1 MSLPIEVRGLS
12 LSFAGLKALQDVNLS
27 AGAGQVLAIIGPN
40 GAGKTSL
47 FNCISGVYRPQQGR
61 ILLGDQDLLQHAPHA
76 LAGLGVARMFQNLAL
91 FDNLT
96 LLENL
101 LVGRHHLYR
110 SNFLQ
115 DLLWSGSTRRQEVTH
130 RRRAEEVIDFMHLG
144 RYRKMPVGILP
155 YGVRKRIEL
164 ARALCMEPK
173 LLLLDEPAAGLNQEE
188 TELMARYMLDIKDE
202 LGVTQVLIDHD
213 LRFVMDLAD
222 RIAVLDFG
230 QKIADGKPDAIRND
244 PAVIEAYL
252 GTAAARQAETAPPA
266 GAQEANAQAAQA
278 GDTAT

>member
-1 MSLPIEVRGLS
+1 MSVLS
-12 LSFAGLKALQDVNLS
+12 VQDVHLSFSGVRAIDGVSFELPEHV
-27 AGAGQVLAIIGPN
+27 VLAVIGPN

-47 FNCISGVYRPQQGR
+47 FNCVSGVYRPQQGS
-61 ILLGDQDLLQHAPHA
+61 IAFQGESLLDKAPHDIA
-76 LAGLGVARMFQNLAL
+76 RMGVARMFQNLAL

-96 LLENL
+96 VLENL

-110 SNFLQ
+110 TSFLG
-115 DLLWSGSTRRQEVTH
+115 DLLWSRNTRNQEIAH
-130 RRRAEEVIDFMHLG
+130 RRRAEEIIDFMHLA

-188 TELMARYMLDIKDE
+188 TELMARYMLDIKEE
-202 LGVTQVLIDHD
+202 LGITQILIDHD

-222 RIAVLDFG
+222 RVAVLDFG
-230 QKIADGKPDAIRND
+230 RKIAEGTPQEVSAN

-252 GTAAARQAETAPPA
+252 GGSASEQAHP
-266 GAQEANAQAAQA
+266 
-278 GDTAT
+278 